1 MIRVIEPELLDH
13 LLPDDPMA
21 IGSRR
26 DLRRVNAWM
35 GNAALLE
42 TLVSRFDLPQPLS
55 VLELGAGDGTLLL
68 RLARRL
74 PTNTKPVTAVLL
86 DRQPVVTAETIQR
99 FRTLN
104 WNIQIESA
112 DVFEWLEQP
121 GPRFDWIVTNLF
133 LHHFDKEALSQLLQ
147 RAALRTDAIVA
158 LEPRRSPLALIGS
171 RLLGFIGCNRVTRHD
186 ARVSVHAGFSGREIS
201 ACWPSAEG
209 WHLEEGPRGLFS
221 HGFSAT
227 RNRAPS

>member
-158 LEPRRSPLALIGS
+158 LEPRRSPLALFGS
-171 RLLGFIGCNRVTRHD
+171 RLLGFIGCNGVTRHD

>member
-1 MIRVIEPELLDH
+1 MVRVIQPERLDH
-13 LLPDDPMA
+13 LPADDPMA

-35 GNAALLE
+35 GHVGLWRKMVAR
-42 TLVSRFDLPQPLS
+42 SDLPHPAR

-68 RLARRL
+68 RLAQRWPQGR
-74 PTNTKPVTAVLL
+74 TSVAAVLL
-86 DRQPVVTAETIQR
+86 DRQPVVSDETVQR
-99 FRTLN
+99 FKALN
-104 WNIQIESA
+104 WSIQIEASDA
-112 DVFEWLEQP
+112 LEWLRQP
-121 GPRFDWIVTNLF
+121 GPRWDLIVTNLF
-133 LHHFDKEALSQLLQ
+133 LHHFEREPLCHLLRQ
-147 RAALRTDAIVA
+147 VALRTDAFVA
-158 LEPRRSPLALIGS
+158 LEPRRSSLALIGS
-171 RLLGFIGCNRVTRHD
+171 RLLGFIGCNGVTRHD
-186 ARVSVHAGFSGREIS
+186 ARVSVHAGFSGQEIS

>member
-1 MIRVIEPELLDH
+1 MIRAIEPELLDH
-13 LLPDDPMA
+13 LPPEDPMA

-74 PTNTKPVTAVLL
+74 PSRTKPVTAVLL
-86 DRQPVVTAETIQR
+86 DRQPVVTAETIQQ

-112 DVFEWLEQP
+112 DVFEWLDQS
-121 GPRFDWIVTNLF
+121 GPRFDLIVTNLF
-133 LHHFDKEALSQLLQ
+133 LHHFDTEALCQLFQ

-158 LEPRRSPLALIGS
+158 LEPRRSRLVLMGA
-171 RLLGFIGCNRVTRHD
+171 RLLGLIGCNRVTRHD
-186 ARVSVHAGFSGREIS
+186 ARVSVHAGFSGQELS
-201 ACWPSAEG
+201 ACWPTPDG
-209 WHLEEGPRGLFS
+209 WHLVERPMGLFS
-221 HGFSAT
+221 HGFSASRT
-227 RNRAPS
+227 RANS

>member
-158 LEPRRSPLALIGS
+158 LEPRRSPLALFGS
-171 RLLGFIGCNRVTRHD
+171 RLLGFIGCNGVTRHD
-186 ARVSVHAGFSGREIS
+186 ARVSVHAGFSGQELS
-201 ACWPSAEG
+201 ACWPSADG

-227 RNRAPS
+227 RNRALS